1 MGVIDSL
8 DINHE
13 TYCVSLLFWPWSWPS
28 PGPNLGPNLFPNPKV
43 RLKPK
48 PGMPT
53 MDILMLITSGTT
65 AILTIMSLARDPPI
79 KNPPVAPCPDPD
91 PMLSLMLPP
100 TPTRSLIPTT
110 TIMDTIL
117 MLITILTTITE
128 NKPEK
133 IHTPYSHYLIFSQ
146 RKLNNAGPHGSTT
159 KF

>member
-1 MGVIDSL
+1 MG
-8 DINHE
+8 
-13 TYCVSLLFWPWSWPS
+13 
-28 PGPNLGPNLFPNPKV
+28 
-43 RLKPK
+43 PK

-53 MDILMLITSGTT
+53 MDILMLMTTGTT

-91 PMLSLMLPP
+91 PMLPP
-100 TPTRSLIPTT
+100 TPTQSLIPTT

-146 RKLNNAGPHGSTT
+146 RKLNTGPHGSTT